1 MASNSGPR
9 GQGAALEAVVLEFE
23 RWLQTRPWRG
33 LTALWRAQTR
43 RMQLALALTALFV
56 LASVMNLC
64 GSLGRS
70 TTSQV
75 VTLPPA
81 AVAKPAASAPTLI
94 AESAPA
100 DAGKSWTV
108 TKVWQ
113 GSDSRDTEELAIAG
127 HWRVDWIFSPG
138 SGGGSLHVFIY
149 SVEPRVLLYEV
160 VGTQNGGANS
170 SFWSGSGRFFLKI
183 NADRGDWKVA
193 VQELR

>member
-75 VTLPPA
+75 VTLPPT
-81 AVAKPAASAPTLI
+81 AVAQPAASAPTLI

-100 DAGKSWTV
+100 EAGKSWAV
-108 TKVWQ
+108 T
-113 GSDSRDTEELAIAG
+113 E
-127 HWRVDWIFSPG
+127 
-138 SGGGSLHVFIY
+138 GG
-149 SVEPRVLLYEV
+149 
-160 VGTQNGGANS
+160 Q
-170 SFWSGSGRFFLKI
+170 GSGRPGTGE
-183 NADRGDWKVA
+183 RT
-193 VQELR
+193 